1 MKSFVEKRRKEIL
14 IVAILTVAG
23 GFLFR
28 KYGYHWL
35 KGLRYLFL
43 MGFLVVLGF
52 IDREKTII
60 PNRILLCMLGIRAVL
75 LIGECAVF
83 SEYSAELLKSAGFG
97 MLEGAGIFLVAYL
110 ISRGN
115 IGMGDVKLLGVIGA
129 YLGAAL
135 IWWDMVVCLFLCAF
149 YSVVQ
154 LLRKKLKMKD
164 SIPLAPFFT
173 VGTIL
178 ILLMGF

>member
-1 MKSFVEKRRKEIL
+1 MKSFFEKRKKEIL
-14 IVAILTVAG
+14 IIAILTVVG
-23 GFLFR
+23 SFVFR

-35 KGLRYLFL
+35 KGVRYLVL

-52 IDREKTII
+52 VDREKTII

-75 LIGECAVF
+75 LAGECAVF
-83 SEYSAELLKSAGFG
+83 TEYAAGLLKSAGFG
-97 MLEGAGIFLVAYL
+97 MIAGAGIFLLAYL

-115 IGMGDVKLLGVIGA
+115 VGMGDVKLLGVIGA

-173 VGTIL
+173 VGTIF
-178 ILLMGF
+178 ILLVGF

>member
-1 MKSFVEKRRKEIL
+1 MI
-14 IVAILTVAG
+14 A
-23 GFLFR
+23 
-28 KYGYHWL
+28 
-35 KGLRYLFL
+35 
-43 MGFLVVLGF
+43 
-52 IDREKTII
+52 
-60 PNRILLCMLGIRAVL
+60 
-75 LIGECAVF
+75 
-83 SEYSAELLKSAGFG
+83 
-97 MLEGAGIFLVAYL
+97 GAGIFLLAYL

-115 IGMGDVKLLGVIGA
+115 VGMGDVKLLGVIGA

-173 VGTIL
+173 VGTIF
-178 ILLMGF
+178 ILLVGF